1 MGTEILEIL
10 LFAAIAGFLIWRLR
24 SVLGRRTGHESAEP
38 DRYPANGE
46 RSVDALDNVVHLPSR
61 GLEETPALD
70 IDPDSPLAKRLSEVQ
85 EADRSFDPAGFV
97 DGARTAFEM
106 IVDGFA
112 AGDLSQVEPFLN
124 EDVHQNFADAIA
136 ARQEAGETLETTLVS
151 FRSVEILDARLNG
164 RTALITIKFV
174 TEQTSMVKDSE
185 GRIVDGDP
193 SAISEITDIWTFSRD
208 TRSRD
213 PNWVLVET
221 ASEN

>member
-38 DRYPANGE
+38 DRYPSNGE

-61 GLEETPALD
+61 GEEEPPALD
-70 IDPDSPLAKRLSEVQ
+70 IDPDSPVAKGVREIQ
-85 EADRSFDPAGFV
+85 AADRNFDPAQFV

-112 AGDLSQVEPFLN
+112 AGDLSQVEPFLG
-124 EDVHQNFADAIA
+124 EDVHRDFADAIA
-136 ARQEAGETLETTLVS
+136 AREEAGETLETTLVS
-151 FRSVEILDARLNG
+151 FRSVEVLEARLEG
-164 RTALITIKFV
+164 RTALVTIKFV
-174 TEQTSMVKDSE
+174 TEQTSVVKDSE

-193 SAISEITDIWTFSRD
+193 AAISEITDIWTFSRD

>member
-38 DRYPANGE
+38 DRYPSNGE

-61 GLEETPALD
+61 GEEEPPALD
-70 IDPDSPLAKRLSEVQ
+70 IDPDSPVGKGLREIQA
-85 EADRSFDPAGFV
+85 ADRSFDPAQFV
-97 DGARTAFEM
+97 EGARTAFEM

-124 EDVHQNFADAIA
+124 EDVHQDFAGAIA
-136 ARQEAGETLETTLVS
+136 AREEAGETLETTLVS
-151 FRSVEILDARLNG
+151 FRSVEVLEARLEG
-164 RTALITIKFV
+164 RTALVTIKFV
-174 TEQTSMVKDSE
+174 TEQTSVVKDSE

-193 SAISEITDIWTFSRD
+193 AAISEITDIWTFSRD

>member
-38 DRYPANGE
+38 DRYPHQGE

-61 GLEETPALD
+61 GDEEPPALD
-70 IDPDSPLAKRLSEVQ
+70 IDPDSPVAKGLSEIQ
-85 EADRSFDPAGFV
+85 AADRSFDPARFV
-97 DGARTAFEM
+97 EGARTAFEM

-112 AGDLSQVEPFLN
+112 SGDLSQVEPFLA

-136 ARQEAGETLETTLVS
+136 AREEAGETLETTLVS
-151 FRSVEILDARLNG
+151 FRSVDIIEARLDG
-164 RTALITIKFV
+164 RQAVIVVKFV
-174 TEQTSMVKDSE
+174 TEQTSVVKDEE

-193 SAISEITDIWTFSRD
+193 SAIAEITDIWTFSRD

-213 PNWVLVET
+213 PNWALVET
-221 ASEN
+221 ASPN